1 MRGGFPSPQFLLEE
15 MMKMGRRNFL
25 KIIPFILALGKN
37 SKGEIKESSV
47 VDEEVFWNVVR
58 SEFILSK
65 KGIYLNSG
73 TLGVSPRYVLEGT
86 IRDMVSQ
93 EVFFTDERESI
104 EDLKKLAGEFLGAE
118 PEEIVLTR
126 NTTEA
131 MSMVAQGL
139 DLKSGDE
146 VLLTNH
152 EHVGGTACWE
162 VKEKREKIKI
172 RRVNLSLTPASEDEI
187 LKEISKAIT
196 KRTKIISIS
205 HILCTNGTII
215 PVKKICEMASS
226 KGILTL
232 IDGAHAPG
240 MIKLNIKDIGCD
252 FYAGSFHKWL
262 LAPKGTGFLY
272 IRKDRNHL
280 LHPIIASEGWNEL
293 SKFSDRFSL
302 GTINNSLLVGLKRA
316 FEFHNNIGREKIE
329 LRIREL
335 NTYLRQK
342 LREIPNLDIK
352 SPSDPRLYCGM
363 VAFKINGIN
372 SENLCKTLREKWKI
386 EVRHVHEY
394 SYNLVRVST
403 HIYNTFSE
411 IDKFCSVL
419 KEIAKG
425 V

>member
-1 MRGGFPSPQFLLEE
+1 ME
-15 MMKMGRRNFL
+15 MGRRDFL
-25 KIIPFILALGKN
+25 KILPFVMSLSKN
-37 SKGEIKESSV
+37 SKGEIRESSV

-73 TLGVSPRYVLEGT
+73 TIGISPRSVLEGT
-86 IRDMVSQ
+86 IRDIIAQ
-93 EVFFTDERESI
+93 EVFWTEERESVDDI
-104 EDLKKLAGEFLGAE
+104 KKLMAEFLGTE
-118 PEEIVLTR
+118 GEELVVTR

-139 DLKSGDE
+139 KLKSGDE
-146 VLLTNH
+146 VILTNH

-162 VKEKREKIKI
+162 VKERRENIKIK
-172 RRVNLSLTPASEDEI
+172 RVNLSLTPSSEDEI
-187 LKEISKAIT
+187 LKEISQAIT
-196 KRTKIISIS
+196 KRTKILSIS
-205 HILCTNGTII
+205 HILCTNGAIM
-215 PVKKICEMASS
+215 PVKRICEIASS

-240 MIKLNIKDIGCD
+240 MIKLNIKEIGCD

-272 IRKDRNHL
+272 VRKDKNHL
-280 LHPIIASEGWNEL
+280 LYPIIASEGWSDL
-293 SKFSDRFSL
+293 SKFSDRFTL

-316 FEFHNNIGREKIE
+316 IEFHNNIGREKVE

-335 NTYLRQK
+335 NTYLRGK
-342 LREIPNLDIK
+342 LREIPRLEIK
-352 SPSDPRLYCGM
+352 SPSEPKNYCGM

-372 SENLCKTLREKWKI
+372 SEDICRILREKWKM
-386 EVRHVHEY
+386 EVRFVHEY

-411 IDKFCSVL
+411 LDKFCEAL

>member
-1 MRGGFPSPQFLLEE
+1 
-15 MMKMGRRNFL
+15 MKMGRRDFL
-25 KIIPFILALGKN
+25 KAIPFIMAL
-37 SKGEIKESSV
+37 SKGSSGEIRESSV
-47 VDEEVFWNVVR
+47 VDEEVFWNIVR

-73 TLGVSPRYVLEGT
+73 TLGVSPRCVLEGT

-93 EVFFTDERESI
+93 EIFWTEERESI
-104 EDLKKLAGEFLGAE
+104 DDIKNVLGEFLGAE
-118 PEEIVLTR
+118 PQELVITR
-126 NTTEA
+126 NTTEG
-131 MSMVAQGL
+131 MNMVAQGL

-162 VKEKREKIKI
+162 VMEKRKKIKI
-172 RRVNLSLTPASEDEI
+172 KRVNISLTPSSEDEI
-187 LKEISKAIT
+187 VREIQNAIT

-205 HILCTNGTII
+205 HILCTNGAIM
-215 PVKKICEMASS
+215 PVKKICEVASS

-232 IDGAHAPG
+232 IDGAHTPG

-262 LAPKGTGFLY
+262 LAPKGTGFLF
-272 IRKDRNHL
+272 IRKEKNHL
-280 LHPIIASEGWNEL
+280 LHPIIASEGWNDL
-293 SKFSDRFSL
+293 SKYSDRFTL

-316 FEFHNNIGREKIE
+316 IEFQNNIGREKVE

-335 NTYLRQK
+335 NNYLRGK
-342 LREIPNLDIK
+342 LKEIPDLEIK
-352 SPSDPRLYCGM
+352 SPSDPKMFCGM
-363 VAFKINGIN
+363 VAFRIKGIDCE
-372 SENLCKTLREKWKI
+372 SLCKILREKWKI
-386 EVRHVHEY
+386 EVRFVHEY

-403 HIYNTFSE
+403 HIYNNFSE
-411 IDKFCSVL
+411 LDKFSEAL
-419 KEIAKG
+419 KEIKKG

>member
-1 MRGGFPSPQFLLEE
+1 
-15 MMKMGRRNFL
+15 MKMGRRDFV
-25 KIIPFILALGKN
+25 KIIPFVLTLSKN
-37 SKGEIKESSV
+37 SAGEIKEISV

-58 SEFILSK
+58 AEFLLSK

-73 TLGVSPRYVLEGT
+73 ALGVSPRYVLEGT

-104 EDLKKLAGEFLGAE
+104 EGLKKLAGEFLGVD
-118 PEEIVLTR
+118 PDEIVFTR

-146 VLLTNH
+146 VLLTNN

-162 VKEKREKIKI
+162 VKEKREKIRIKRI
-172 RRVNLSLTPASEDEI
+172 NLSLTPSSEDEI
-187 LKEISKAIT
+187 LKDISRAIT

-205 HILCTNGTII
+205 HILCTNGAIL
-215 PVKKICEMASS
+215 PVKKVCEMASS

-240 MIKLNIKDIGCD
+240 MIKLNIRDIGCD

-272 IRKDRNHL
+272 IKKDKNSL

-316 FEFHNNIGREKIE
+316 FEFQNNIGREKIE
-329 LRIREL
+329 LRIRQL

-342 LREIPNLDIK
+342 LKEIPNLEIK
-352 SPSDPRLYCGM
+352 SPSDPKLYCGM
-363 VAFKINGIN
+363 VAFKINGVS
-372 SENLCKTLREKWKI
+372 SEDVCKILREKWKMETRFI
-386 EVRHVHEY
+386 HEY
-394 SYNLVRVST
+394 SYNLVRIST

-411 IDKFCSVL
+411 IDRFCSAL
-419 KEIAKG
+419 REIVKG